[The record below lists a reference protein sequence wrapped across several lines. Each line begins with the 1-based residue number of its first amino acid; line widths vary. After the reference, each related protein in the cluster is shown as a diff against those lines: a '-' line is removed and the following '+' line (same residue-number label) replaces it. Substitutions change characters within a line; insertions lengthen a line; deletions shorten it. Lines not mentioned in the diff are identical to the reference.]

1 MPTIQVT
8 CLGCGNITYAVNCR
22 YRCPM
27 CGFEGG

>member
-8 CLGCGNITYAVNCR
+8 CLGCGSRTYAVNCK
-22 YRCPM
+22 YRCQL